1 MKNFIKILQRE
12 RYIHWEV
19 SLDEHVLLFKNDN
32 RFLLSHSNNDNL
44 VSVVFDVNEDEIDVK
59 EVDGIEIES
68 FDFHKFYNGIQERT
82 KNIDGI
88 LI

>member
-1 MKNFIKILQRE
+1 MKKFIKLLQKE

-19 SLDEHVLLFKNDN
+19 SPYEHVLLFKNDN

-44 VSVVFDVNEDEIDVK
+44 VSVVFDINEDEVEVR
-59 EVDGIEIES
+59 EVDGVEIEA
-68 FDFHKFYNGIQERT
+68 FDFYKFYTNIQDITR
-82 KNIDGI
+82 NIDGI

>member
-1 MKNFIKILQRE
+1 MKNFVKLLHKE

-19 SLDEHVLLFKNDN
+19 SPKEHVLLFKNDN
-32 RFLLSHSNNDNL
+32 RFLLSHSNDDSL
-44 VSVVFDVNEDEIDVK
+44 VSVVFDINEDEIEVK
-59 EVDGIEIES
+59 EVDGVETEA
-68 FDFHKFYNGIQERT
+68 FDFYKFYTNIQDIT

>member
-1 MKNFIKILQRE
+1 MKNFVKLLHKE

-19 SLDEHVLLFKNDN
+19 SPKEHVLLFKNDN
-32 RFLLSHSNNDNL
+32 RFLLSHSNDDSL
-44 VSVVFDVNEDEIDVK
+44 VSVVFDINENEIEVK
-59 EVDGIEIES
+59 EVDGVETEA
-68 FDFHKFYNGIQERT
+68 FDFYKFYTNIQDIT

>member
-1 MKNFIKILQRE
+1 MKKFIKTLQRE

-19 SLDEHVLLFKNDN
+19 SSKEHVLLFKNDN
-32 RFLLSHSNNDNL
+32 RFLLSYSNNDGL

-68 FDFHKFYNGIQERT
+68 FDFHKFYNSIQEKT

>member
-1 MKNFIKILQRE
+1 MKKFIKLLQKE

-19 SLDEHVLLFKNDN
+19 SPYEHVLLFKNDN

-44 VSVVFDVNEDEIDVK
+44 VSVVFDINDDEIDVK

-68 FDFHKFYNGIQERT
+68 FDFHKFYNSIQEKT
-82 KNIDGI
+82 KDIDGI